1 MFKLAQG
8 ICVFTMAV
16 TGLLAQTTATPA
28 EETRTSGVVGIA
40 QGQTA
45 RFNVLNPAPAAAVTS
60 TAAVPPVCSA
70 ALKYYDAVGA
80 LLKSSTVTVPAGTA
94 GYLDLFSDVDL
105 ALATGQRRQ
114 IRVTVSVPLAPAAT
128 SVTTAAAK
136 PEPVCRLIGTLEIFD
151 ALTGKADVVL
161 GGFHRVESAEATP
174 VTASAASAAH

>member
-1 MFKLAQG
+1 MFKG
-8 ICVFTMAV
+8 ICVFTVAV
-16 TGLLAQTTATPA
+16 TGLFAQTTPA
-28 EETRTSGVVGIA
+28 APAQELRTSGVVGIA

-45 RFNVLNPAPAAAVTS
+45 RFNVLNPAPAASITS

-105 ALATGQRRQ
+105 ALAVGQRRQ
-114 IRVTVSVPLAPAAT
+114 IRVTVSVPLVPAAT
-128 SVTTAAAK
+128 ADAK

-161 GGFHRVESAEATP
+161 GGFHR
-174 VTASAASAAH
+174 